1 MLDQKL
7 DFERV
12 KIKTED
18 PKKRILDFKMPV
30 TLGYTD
36 EEGYDEAKRC
46 LGCGLCIEGCPD
58 RLDIPGYV
66 KAIARHDTDLA
77 IKIIF
82 RDLPLPL
89 ICGYICTHN
98 CEDAC
103 VYKEPIAIRHLKRF
117 AAEHVEDYGKAL
129 NLVKAPDTGKK
140 VAIVGAGP
148 SGLTVAYYLTLYGV
162 KCTIFESAPVPAGM
176 LMLGIPKYRLPFE
189 KIMKDVNF
197 ILSLGVEVK
206 YNVTIGKDLSFEYLL
221 DNFDAVYIGGG
232 TMKPR
237 FTGTKGSD
245 AKNFFHALEFL
256 RKANLEEPLE
266 VGENVAIVGGGFT
279 AMDSA
284 RTALRLGAKKVV
296 IMYRRRDVDRPGY
309 GTSNADEE
317 LEEALEEGVE
327 FMWEVTPFEYVKE
340 NDRIVGIKY
349 WKNRMVKEGK
359 RASPVPIKDTE
370 YFIKMDC
377 VIEATGQVFDSS
389 LLPPELLKTVNI
401 KYDEIVV
408 NSVGQTSNPKI
419 FAGGDAVNKT
429 KDFITA
435 VADGNKAVE
444 GILNLFNIP
453 YKKTQKPEWENACS
467 EIKEAQHK
475 DIQCTPFYR

>member
-12 KIKTED
+12 KIKTDD
-18 PKKRILDFKMPV
+18 PQKRIKDFKMPV
-30 TLGYTD
+30 ILAFTD
-36 EEGYDEAKRC
+36 EEGYEEAKRC

-66 KAIARHDTDLA
+66 KAIARHDNELA

-103 VYKEPIAIRHLKRF
+103 VYIQPVAIRHLKRF
-117 AAEHVEDYGKAL
+117 AAEHVDDYGKAL
-129 NLVKAPDTGKK
+129 NIIKAPDSGKK
-140 VAIVGAGP
+140 VAIIGAGP
-148 SGLTVAYYLTLYGV
+148 SGLTIAYCLTLYGV
-162 KCTIFESAPVPAGM
+162 KCTIFEAAPVPAGM
-176 LMLGIPKYRLPFE
+176 LMLGIPKYRLPIE

-197 ILSLGVEVK
+197 ILSLGVDIK
-206 YNVTIGKDLSFEYLL
+206 YNVMVGKDIKFDYLL

-237 FTGTKGSD
+237 FTDTKGSGG
-245 AKNFFHALEFL
+245 KNFYHALEFL
-256 RKANLEEPLE
+256 RKANLGESVD
-266 VGENVAIVGGGFT
+266 VGENVAVMGGGFT

-296 IMYRRRDVDRPGY
+296 VMYRRRVIDRPGY
-309 GTSNADEE
+309 GTSSAEEE
-317 LEEALEEGVE
+317 LNEVLEENVE
-327 FMWEVTPFEYVKE
+327 FMWEVTAFEYVKE
-340 NDRIVGIKY
+340 NDKIVGIKY
-349 WKNRMVKEGK
+349 WKNRMIKEGK

-370 YFIKMDC
+370 YFIKMDTI
-377 VIEATGQVFDSS
+377 IEATGQVFDSA
-389 LLPPELLKTVNI
+389 LFPLEILKTVNI
-401 KYDEIVV
+401 KNDEIIVDDI
-408 NSVGQTSNPKI
+408 GQTSNPKI
-419 FAGGDAVNKT
+419 FAGGDAVNKI

-435 VADGNKAVE
+435 VADANKTVE
-444 GILNLFNIP
+444 GILKFLNIP
-453 YKKTQKPEWENACS
+453 YKKVIKPEWDEACS
-467 EIKEAQHK
+467 QINEAEHK
-475 DIQCTPFYR
+475 NIDSSPYYK